1 MKKLWFLV
9 ALPLVLLCSCNGKT
23 VEEVTESFP
32 DGTPKTVRFYQVDGD
47 VKDLV
52 KEVQYYPDHKLFYEG
67 EFKDNKKDGKWTVYY
82 KNGNKWSEGYYK
94 KGLDD
99 GQRTA
104 FHENG
109 EKNFEGR
116 YKDGK
121 MVGTWRFYDETG
133 KQVKEIDYDKE

>member
-1 MKKLWFLV
+1 
-9 ALPLVLLCSCNGKT
+9 
-23 VEEVTESFP
+23 
-32 DGTPKTVRFYQVDGD
+32 
-47 VKDLV
+47 
-52 KEVQYYPDHKLFYEG
+52 
-67 EFKDNKKDGKWTVYY
+67 VYY

-133 KQVKEIDYDKE
+133 KQVKEIDYDKQ